1 MAAVDRVYKVEDDET
16 ISMVIAT
23 SQAQALNHVVKG
35 KFKVSVASAMDV
47 AEYMTQGG
55 TMDRATK
62 ADEVPGAQDP
72 AEASEA

>member
-35 KFKVSVASAMDV
+35 KFKVSTATALDV
-47 AEYMTQGG
+47 AEYMGLGG
-55 TMDRATK
+55 TIDRATK
-62 ADEVPGAQDP
+62 ADEVPGAPADP
-72 AEASEA
+72 VEE

>member
-16 ISMVIAT
+16 ISMVIAS

-35 KFKVSVASAMDV
+35 KFKVSTASAMDV
-47 AEYMTQGG
+47 AEYMSQGG

-62 ADEVPGAQDP
+62 ADEVPGAKDEP
-72 AEASEA
+72 EAE

>member
-16 ISMVIAT
+16 ISMVIAS

-35 KFKVSVASAMDV
+35 KFKVSTASAMDV
-47 AEYMTQGG
+47 AEYMSQGG

-62 ADEVPGAQDP
+62 ADEVPGAKDDP
-72 AEASEA
+72 EAE